1 MKIGVLFSG
10 GKDSCLALSKVM
22 KEHEIACLISI
33 ISKNK
38 ESFMFHTP
46 NIHMTKMQS
55 EAIGIPLISVPT
67 EGKKEDELKDLE
79 KAINEAKRKYKVE
92 GIVTGAVRSMY
103 QSSRIERICKKLDL
117 RCFNP
122 LWLMDEIELLN
133 EIVGS
138 GIKAIISGV
147 FAFPLE
153 KEMLGKIIDK
163 DLINKLAALQEK
175 YEINPAGEGG
185 ELETTVLD
193 APFFKKKIVVDDFE
207 INYENYSGVFKINK
221 AKLVEKCS

>member
-10 GKDSCLALSKVM
+10 GKDSCLALSKAM

-33 ISKNK
+33 ISENE

-46 NIHMTKMQS
+46 NIHITKMQA
-55 EAIGIPLISVPT
+55 EAIGIPLISVTT
-67 EGKKEDELKDLE
+67 EGKKEDELEDLE
-79 KAINEAKRKYKVE
+79 KAVEKAKKKYAVE
-92 GIVTGAVRSMY
+92 GIVTGAVRSIY
-103 QSSRIERICKKLDL
+103 QSSRIQRICKNLDL
-117 RCFNP
+117 WCFNP

-133 EIVGS
+133 QVVDN

-163 DLINKLAALQEK
+163 EMIKKLKILKEK
-175 YEINPAGEGG
+175 YSINPAGEGG

-193 APFFKKKIVVDDFE
+193 APLFKKRIEIDDFE
-207 INYENYSGVFKINK
+207 IKYENYSGVFEITK
-221 AKLVEKCS
+221 ARLIEK

>member
-10 GKDSCLALSKVM
+10 GKDSCLALSKAM

-33 ISKNK
+33 ISENE

-46 NIHMTKMQS
+46 NIHITKMQA
-55 EAIGIPLISVPT
+55 EAIGIPLISVTT

-79 KAINEAKRKYKVE
+79 MAIINAKKKYAVE
-92 GIVTGAVRSMY
+92 GIVTGAVRSIY
-103 QSSRIERICKKLDL
+103 QSSRIQRICKKLDL
-117 RCFNP
+117 QCISP

-133 EIVGS
+133 QVVDN

-153 KEMLGKIIDK
+153 KEMLGKTIDREMIK
-163 DLINKLAALQEK
+163 KLKILKEK
-175 YEINPAGEGG
+175 YSINPAGEGG

-193 APFFKKKIVVDDFE
+193 APLFKKRIEIDDFE
-207 INYENYSGVFKINK
+207 IKYENYSGVFEITKV
-221 AKLVEKCS
+221 KLIEK